1 MGGGSVTPR
10 TLPALRS
17 AVSADEAK
25 ILRGIARAQRHQD
38 SAEAEEVEVYAG
50 GGTEKQAA
58 ACRRRATQA
67 LWNRRKLTKRL
78 EMLRAVGGDPAP
90 REEIEG

>member
-1 MGGGSVTPR
+1 MTPR
-10 TLPALRS
+10 TLDALRA
-17 AVSADEAK
+17 AVAEDEAK

-78 EMLRAVGGDPAP
+78 EMLRAAGGDPAP
-90 REEIEG
+90 RAEVEG